1 MKHKYF
7 GTKNLFN
14 MPVVDYR
21 PKLKKIKNP
30 PRKTLYFRK
39 LNCLAPRLKNF
50 LYFKKWNFLAPTLKN
65 F

>member
-1 MKHKYF
+1 M
-7 GTKNLFN
+7 
-14 MPVVDYR
+14 DYR
-21 PKLKKIKNP
+21 GTRATVKPKLKKIKND

-39 LNCLAPRLKNF
+39 LNSLAPTLKNF